1 MMPPMHTSAPSS
13 PSFLSTGWPRL
24 VADVGGTNARLAWLA
39 GPGEPLSHLRQLPTA
54 EHAGFADAVRAYLQ
68 QEGLPAPSQLGMGIA
83 NPVTGDHVQMTN
95 CPWQFSQR
103 ELAAELGLEQLVV
116 VNDFT
121 ALALALPVLGDAER
135 RRLGGSLDAQL
146 NAEPGAP
153 IALLGA
159 GTGLGVSGLVPAGP
173 GRWIP
178 LSGEG
183 GHVTLAATDERE
195 AAILARLRQR
205 FGHVSAERVLSGSG
219 LVNLYTALAELDGR
233 PPRQQQAPTPAELT
247 RRGLAPVGSLESDPL
262 ARETLARFCAWLGHV
277 AGDLALTLGA
287 RGGVWIGGG
296 IAPRLGNFLD
306 DSDFRRRFEAKG
318 RFHDFLGRI
327 PVWLITAETS
337 PALLGAAQALE
348 TVRTAPQ
355 RPE

>member
-1 MMPPMHTSAPSS
+1 MNTPVAQTPPLSQPAPS
-13 PSFLSTGWPRL
+13 GWPRL

-39 GPGEPLSHLRQLPTA
+39 GPGERLSHLRQLPTA
-54 EHAGFADAVRAYLQ
+54 EHPGMTEAVKAYLQ
-68 QEGLPAPSQLGMGIA
+68 LEGLPPPRQLGMGIA
-83 NPVTGDHVQMTN
+83 NPVTGDLVRMTN

-103 ELAAELGLEQLVV
+103 VLAESLGLERLVV

-121 ALALALPVLGDAER
+121 ALALALPVLGDGER
-135 RRLGGSLDAQL
+135 RRLGGSGE
-146 NAEPGAP
+146 AEPQAP

-159 GTGLGVSGLVPAGP
+159 GTGLGVSGLIPAGP

-195 AAILARLRQR
+195 AAILARLRQQ

-219 LVNLYTALAELDGR
+219 LVHLYTTLAELDGR
-233 PPRQQQAPTPAELT
+233 PPRQQQALTPAELT
-247 RRGLAPVGSLESDPL
+247 RRGLAPSRSLEADPL
-262 ARETLARFCAWLGHV
+262 ARETLSRFCAWLGHV

-296 IAPRLGNFLD
+296 IAPRLGEFLD
-306 DSDFRRRFEAKG
+306 DSDFRARFEAKG
-318 RFHDFLGRI
+318 RFHDFLNRI
-327 PVWLITAETS
+327 PVWLITADTS
-337 PALLGAAQALE
+337 PALLGAAQALDHP
-348 TVRTAPQ
+348 R
-355 RPE
+355 